1 MKRSIT
7 VVLFLLWVGGIL
19 SAYYVVQKPG
29 LLYAFTGLAD
39 TLWTLIVAALL
50 LFNAYGIGTR
60 ILSWLGLKS
69 IDEIDRL
76 LLGCGIGLG
85 GLGLLGLGLSAARL
99 ARAPVFFFL
108 IAFLTAL
115 FAFSKDLGKL
125 LIDLKALAAHWNLS
139 FSQFSLFSKIA
150 IVLPILFSSLL
161 TLVPPFEAFDALLYH
176 LALPANILHNGGL
189 QAVDNAPFW
198 FPSLSEN
205 VYLWAL
211 GMGSERA
218 AQMIHFAWMLLS
230 TLLLWYWAS
239 KIWNTEV
246 ARKTLLLL
254 TTIPS
259 LTMLASWAYADMAL
273 IYYATASLYAFTRY
287 RVLRASSWLS
297 MAGVLAGIAMS
308 IKYTAFV
315 VPLTCGLLLLFH
327 RPVTKSILSAAQF
340 SLITLVTASPWYI
353 RNAIF
358 MGNPFYPFIFGGR
371 YWDSFLTQWYADS
384 GTGIG
389 WNTLQIIQLPLNAI
403 LGTHDMTFFD
413 GRMGPLFL
421 ILAPITIWILW
432 TRTRQDTAQSWS
444 LFIIGVFSLL
454 SFAAWTFGVINS
466 SGLWQAR
473 LLFPALI
480 PFTIPTALAWDSLKQ
495 FDTSKLRISFLV
507 NALIGIIITLTIFDN
522 SVFVIQRNPLVVAL
536 GTQSRERY
544 IERINPSY
552 AALMNLMD
560 DLPADARDYSLF
572 EPRSYGLPRAVHAD
586 PLLSNFAHDVYLFH
600 TSNEIIKYWK
610 SENFTNVFVYE
621 RGLALTA
628 ESASGKFSPEA
639 QQILQET
646 LSQLELISQTPD
658 KVYSIYR
665 IP

>member
-1 MKRSIT
+1 
-7 VVLFLLWVGGIL
+7 LWAGGIL

-29 LLYAFTGLAD
+29 LLNAFTGLAD
-39 TLWTLIVAALL
+39 TLWTLIVATLL

-60 ILSWLGLKS
+60 ILSRLGLKS

-85 GLGLLGLGLSAARL
+85 GLGLLGLGLSAVRL

-108 IAFLTAL
+108 IAFLTA
-115 FAFSKDLGKL
+115 FFVFSKDLGKL
-125 LIDLKALAAHWNLS
+125 RIDLKALATHLNLS

-176 LALPANILHNGGL
+176 LALPATILRNGGL
-189 QAVDNAPFW
+189 QAVDNTPFW

-230 TLLLWYWAS
+230 TLLLWNWAS

-254 TTIPS
+254 AAVPS
-259 LTMLASWAYADMAL
+259 LTMLVSWAYADMAL
-273 IYYATASLYAFTRY
+273 VYYATAAMYAFTQY
-287 RVLRASSWLS
+287 RIIKASSWLS
-297 MAGVLAGIAMS
+297 IAGLMAGFAMG
-308 IKYTAFV
+308 IKYTSFV
-315 VPLTCGLLLLFH
+315 VPLTCGLLLLFR
-327 RPVTKSILSAAQF
+327 RPFSKSILSAAQF
-340 SLITLVTASPWYI
+340 SLITLATACPWYI

-371 YWDSFLTQWYADS
+371 YWDSFLTQWYADA

-389 WNTLQIIQLPLNAI
+389 WNMLQIIQLPLNAI
-403 LGTHDMTFFD
+403 LGTQDMTFFD

-421 ILAPITIWILW
+421 ILAPMTIWILW
-432 TRTRQDTAQSWS
+432 TRTRQDTAQGWS
-444 LFIIGVFSLL
+444 LFVIGVFSLL
-454 SFAAWTFGVINS
+454 SFVAWTLGVINS

-495 FDTSKLRISFLV
+495 FDTSRLRISFLV
-507 NALIGIIITLTIFDN
+507 HVLIGIVIVLTIFDN
-522 SVFVIQRNPLVVAL
+522 GIFVLQRNPLAVAF
-536 GTQSRERY
+536 GAQSRERY

-552 AALMNLMD
+552 AALIDLMD
-560 DLPADARDYSLF
+560 DLPVDARVYSLF
-572 EPRSYGLPRAVHAD
+572 EPRSYGLPRSVQAD
-586 PLLSNFAHDVYLFH
+586 PLLYNFAHDVYLFH
-600 TSNEIIKYWK
+600 TSNEIIQHWK
-610 SENFTNVFVYE
+610 LEKFTNVFVYE

-628 ESASGKFSPEA
+628 ESASIKFSPQV

-646 LSQLELISQTPD
+646 LGQLELISQTPD